1 MRGLGW
7 ELGLGVPLLWGESL
21 FHPSGQ
27 EVMRVP
33 SKMEVR
39 MKRPGRGAG
48 HVRWSAGVVGRLR
61 WGAVDQELR
70 RDWVLEKGWLS

>member
-1 MRGLGW
+1 
-7 ELGLGVPLLWGESL
+7 
-21 FHPSGQ
+21 
-27 EVMRVP
+27 MRVP

-48 HVRWSAGVVGRLR
+48 HVRWRAGVVGRLR